1 MGSRWQPI
9 EVGRAAMV
17 RTTEAVDD
25 LDALG
30 LLEERL
36 GRS

>member
-1 MGSRWQPI
+1 
-9 EVGRAAMV
+9 MV